1 MSRGRAPSFRRL
13 PSFRRTP
20 ESRLAR
26 VSAAAVAVLMLLAGC
41 TITRVEE
48 PSASSDP
55 TFVPATQAEVLQ
67 ARKAAGIAA
76 CPESSETV
84 AARPDGLPDLTLDC
98 LGGDSTV
105 RLAGLRGKPM
115 VINLWAQWCA
125 PCRAESPF
133 LREFAQA
140 GKGKVL
146 LLGLNYADPRPELA
160 VEFASLVGWKYPQM
174 ADPDR
179 RLGAALALP
188 VAIPITLFVDA
199 DGRLVRT
206 YIGGV
211 HSYDELKQLTH
222 DELGVTL

>member
-1 MSRGRAPSFRRL
+1 M
-13 PSFRRTP
+13 
-20 ESRLAR
+20 AR

-115 VINLWAQWCA
+115 VINLWAQWCP
-125 PCRAESPF
+125 PCREESPY
-133 LREFAQA
+133 LRQYQKAA
-140 GKGKVL
+140 KGKVM
-146 LLGLNYADPRPELA
+146 LLGINYTDPRPELA
-160 VEFASLVGWKYPQM
+160 VEFASLVGWKYPQL
-174 ADPDR
+174 ADQDA
-179 RLGAALALP
+179 RLAALMRVPGLP
-188 VAIPITLFVDA
+188 TTLLVDA
-199 DGRLVRT
+199 DGKV
-206 YIGGV
+206 V
-211 HSYDELKQLTH
+211 HTIPGKLQSYDELVQLTR
-222 DELGVTL
+222 DKLGISL

>member
-1 MSRGRAPSFRRL
+1 M
-13 PSFRRTP
+13 
-20 ESRLAR
+20 AR

-115 VINLWAQWCA
+115 VINLWAQWCP
-125 PCRAESPF
+125 PCREEAPW
-133 LREFAQA
+133 LREFAGKA
-140 GKGKVL
+140 KGKVL
-146 LLGLNYADPRPELA
+146 LLGLNYTDGRPDLA
-160 VEFASLVGWKYPQM
+160 VEFASLVRWKFPQL
-174 ADPDR
+174 ADPGG
-179 RLGAALALP
+179 RLSEHMPVRGLP
-188 VAIPITLFVDA
+188 LTLFVNA
-199 DGRLVRT
+199 DGAVVHQVVGKLQSYEELV
-206 YIGGV
+206 G
-211 HSYDELKQLTH
+211 LTR
-222 DELGVTL
+222 DKLGVKL

>member
-1 MSRGRAPSFRRL
+1 MKRTAGLSKAIAWSMAIAVLLGGCAAPPSAPPTPSFA
-13 PSFRRTP
+13 PVDP
-20 ESRLAR
+20 
-26 VSAAAVAVLMLLAGC
+26 AVVVA
-41 TITRVEE
+41 
-48 PSASSDP
+48 
-55 TFVPATQAEVLQ
+55 
-67 ARKAAGIAA
+67 ARKQAGIAD
-76 CPESSETV
+76 CPTSSASV
-84 AARPDGLPDLTLDC
+84 PARPDGLPDLVLEC

>member
-1 MSRGRAPSFRRL
+1 M
-13 PSFRRTP
+13 
-20 ESRLAR
+20 AR

-115 VINLWAQWCA
+115 VINLWAQWCD
-125 PCRAESPF
+125 PCRQEAPY
-133 LREFAQA
+133 LRRFADEAAGKVDVMGIDITDPLPDKAIEFAA
-140 GKGKVL
+140 ASGWRYPHLVDREGL
-146 LLGLNYADPRPELA
+146 LSRSMQVPGIPVTL
-160 VEFASLVGWKYPQM
+160 LVN
-174 ADPDR
+174 AE
-179 RLGAALALP
+179 
-188 VAIPITLFVDA
+188 
-199 DGRLVRT
+199 GRIVYRHTGPFTSAQQVRDLV
-206 YIGGV
+206 
-211 HSYDELKQLTH
+211 SEQ
-222 DELGVTL
+222 LGVV